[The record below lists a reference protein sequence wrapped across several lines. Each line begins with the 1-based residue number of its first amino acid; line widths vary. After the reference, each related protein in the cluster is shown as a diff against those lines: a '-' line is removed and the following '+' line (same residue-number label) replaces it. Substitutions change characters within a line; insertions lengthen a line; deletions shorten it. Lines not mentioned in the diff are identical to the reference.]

1 LLRLADAG
9 QCELQC
15 LPQGVMAF
23 LIEAQGHGGNSM
35 VTSTA
40 LGTFIDPRVGPGTPI
55 APPDAEQ
62 WVTVEDDQLCFRL
75 PKVTVAV
82 FNAPAADREGNLYIR
97 NCAMIAESYEIAKA
111 ARANNGLIIANVAR
125 VVEKGHDE
133 IFLPADAVDAVVVY
147 PGTEQVGSIKHR
159 KYWPMFTTHSNVP
172 FEEGVAQLKFANQ
185 LLGITPRRSEVD
197 NALARLA
204 AAIFAENVRKGSL
217 VNIGIGL
224 PEEVCRLICEA
235 GLFDDVT
242 FFTESG
248 VLGGLPAPGVF
259 FGAAVCPR
267 EIMSSARIFHLCYE
281 RLDASILG
289 MLQVDSEGNVNVSK
303 RGEGAI
309 NYVGPGGFIDFSTVA
324 RTVIFVSSWMVH
336 GKMRLKDG
344 RLEIVERGNPK
355 FIDQVDE
362 ITFSG
367 RRALNS
373 GRKIFY
379 VSNVGAFQLTAR
391 GLELIRV
398 APGINIQTDI
408 LDFAPMKIVLPES
421 GNVPVVDFSV
431 MTGKGY
437 RLHLQEQSS

>member
-1 LLRLADAG
+1 
-9 QCELQC
+9 
-15 LPQGVMAF
+15 
-23 LIEAQGHGGNSM
+23 
-35 VTSTA
+35 
-40 LGTFIDPRVGPGTPI
+40 
-55 APPDAEQ
+55 
-62 WVTVEDDQLCFRL
+62 
-75 PKVTVAV
+75 
-82 FNAPAADREGNLYIR
+82 
-97 NCAMIAESYEIAKA
+97 MIAESYEIAKA
-111 ARANNGLIIANVAR
+111 ARANNGLVIANVAR

-159 KYWPMFTTHSNVP
+159 KYWPMFTTNSNVP
-172 FEEGVAQLKFANQ
+172 IEEGIAKLKFGNQ

-204 AAIFAENVRKGSL
+204 ATIFAENVRKGGL

-224 PEEVCRLICEA
+224 PEEVCRLICGA

-289 MLQVDSEGNVNVSK
+289 MLHVDGEGNVNVSK

-336 GKMRLKDG
+336 GRMRLKDG
-344 RLEIVERGNPK
+344 RLEIVERGKPK
-355 FIDQVDE
+355 FTDKVDE

-367 RRALNS
+367 RRALS
-373 GRKIFY
+373 GGRKIFY

-398 APGINIQTDI
+398 VPGINIQKDI

-437 RLHLQEQSS
+437 KLHLQE